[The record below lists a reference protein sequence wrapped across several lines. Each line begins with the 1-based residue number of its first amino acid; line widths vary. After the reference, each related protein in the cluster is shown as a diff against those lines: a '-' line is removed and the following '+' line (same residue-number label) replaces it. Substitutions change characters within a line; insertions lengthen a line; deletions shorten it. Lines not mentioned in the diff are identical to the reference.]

1 MFQVKFLM
9 NKPGAA
15 MVELSDHVACNTV
28 IQCLRNQQLFGE
40 QLEFRSVP
48 ALCAVW
54 LFLVFIF
61 ISHWLL
67 KLFYF
72 LLISHC
78 YYFGF
83 GFTSPD

>member
-40 QLEFRSVP
+40 QLEFRSVEF
-48 ALCAVW
+48 V
-54 LFLVFIF
+54 
-61 ISHWLL
+61 L
-67 KLFYF
+67 KLRN
-72 LLISHC
+72 LPL
-78 YYFGF
+78 G
-83 GFTSPD
+83 GKKP